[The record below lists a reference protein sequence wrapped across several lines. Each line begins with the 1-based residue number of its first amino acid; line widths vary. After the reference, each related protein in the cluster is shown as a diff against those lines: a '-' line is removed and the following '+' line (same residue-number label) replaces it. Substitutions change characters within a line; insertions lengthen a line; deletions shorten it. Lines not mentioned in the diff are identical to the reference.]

1 MKQLI
6 TNRQGKQLA
15 VYTDGL
21 KDAPALVLSNSLG
34 TDHGMW
40 QPQVDELK
48 SHFNVIT
55 YDTRGHGESDVI
67 AESSLQ
73 NLGEDVADILDALD
87 IEKLI
92 FVAFQWAEL
101 QGFG

>member
-34 TDHGMW
+34 
-40 QPQVDELK
+40 
-48 SHFNVIT
+48 
-55 YDTRGHGESDVI
+55 
-67 AESSLQ
+67 
-73 NLGEDVADILDALD
+73 
-87 IEKLI
+87 
-92 FVAFQWAEL
+92 
-101 QGFG
+101 

>member
-55 YDTRGHGESDVI
+55 YTHVVM
-67 AESSLQ
+67 AKVMLSLKH
-73 NLGEDVADILDALD
+73 LYKI
-87 IEKLI
+87 
-92 FVAFQWAEL
+92 
-101 QGFG
+101 